1 MYKKMFVLCLTASLC
16 ISLFGCAKMPKLT
29 EDEEELVAEYA
40 AALLLKYD
48 SENHSRLVD
57 IKDKV
62 SAFED
67 AKALHDLQEENYYN
81 NLNAEEQKR
90 LEETREQEE
99 ANKEYANNTTVVDKT
114 SPESDYNSNTHITVD
129 NVPVGEF
136 LGLSG
141 VSIDYAGADVLSEY
155 PDSEDVVS
163 VTMLPKAGNSLL
175 IVYFNVS
182 NNTDSNRTVNIAGI
196 APSALLNVN
205 GAGFKRAET
214 TILED
219 DLLTCNEEFAPNR
232 MKRFVMVTEVRT
244 GTVVTGLELKLIHNE
259 ETLVKSLR

>member
-1 MYKKMFVLCLTASLC
+1 MYKKLFVLCLTASLC
-16 ISLFGCAKMPKLT
+16 LSLFGCAKMPKLT
-29 EDEEELVAEYA
+29 ESDEELVAEYA

-57 IKDKV
+57 ISDKV
-62 SAFED
+62 SAYED

-99 ANKEYANNTTVVDKT
+99 ANRDYANSTTIVDKT
-114 SPESDYNSNTHITVD
+114 SPESNYNSESHITVD

-163 VTMLPKAGNSLL
+163 VAMLPTAGNSLL
-175 IVYFNVS
+175 VVYFNVS
-182 NNTDSNRTVNIAGI
+182 NNTDSSMNVNMARI
-196 APSALLNVN
+196 APSAMLNIN
-205 GAGFKRAET
+205 GAGFKRVET
-214 TILED
+214 TILDD
-219 DLLTCNEEFAPNR
+219 DLLTCNEEFAPNQ
-232 MKRFVMVTEVRT
+232 MKRFVAVSEVRM
-244 GTVVTGLELKLIHNE
+244 GTVVSSLELKLIHND